1 MTEKYSK
8 STEIDREFD
17 LIDELKSALRDMD
30 DALEQSKTDE
40 LQDRV
45 SYLKFL
51 VDDLDDV
58 LSGEYE
64 GLRRKRLIIKK
75 TE

>member
-1 MTEKYSK
+1 MTEHHSK
-8 STEIDREFD
+8 STEMDREFD
-17 LIDELKSALRDMD
+17 IIDELKTALSDID
-30 DALEQSKTDE
+30 EALEQSKTEE
-40 LQDRV
+40 LPDKV
-45 SYLKFL
+45 SYLRAL

-64 GLRRKRLIIKK
+64 GLRRKRFIIKR